1 MFLNF
6 VFHLNWDLV
15 YFLCYMYL
23 KDRYGKIWEERILKQ
38 RGNCW
43 FIFLFSKIPALW
55 LYQSNMLV
63 IFCLPLQIHSPPLCP
78 PLSPKRLISMNY
90 IIYTFSLTLLGSA
103 NGRQEFG
110 MWEERELRIF
120 IPNPHG
126 LMFDRWKWTYLP
138 VATSPVMWPF
148 FNSSYGH

>member
-6 VFHLNWDLV
+6 VFLFHLNWDLV
-15 YFLCYMYL
+15 YFLYYMYL
-23 KDRYGKIWEERILKQ
+23 KDRYEKIWEERILKQ

-78 PLSPKRLISMNY
+78 PLCPKRLISMNC
-90 IIYTFSLTLLGSA
+90 IIQTLSLTLLGSA

-110 MWEERELRIF
+110 TWEERESSGYLSLTPTGLCLTDGNKHIYLW
-120 IPNPHG
+120 PHLLSCG
-126 LMFDRWKWTYLP
+126 LFQ
-138 VATSPVMWPF
+138 
-148 FNSSYGH
+148 